1 MKHKYTKEVI
11 SRIGDIANA
20 LPVMYDLNQPPSKKV
35 IGSRLLKLGITNF
48 KTEIFNSFG
57 GKKMKVISVRPNKVY
72 IMNEP
77 MRPLLN
83 HRDALMSMFDRFGMK
98 GVLYYQ
104 DLIIEKYS
112 KGKDSIHSDEIS
124 EGKKEGS
131 PSKD

>member
-83 HRDALMSMFDRFGMK
+83 HRDALMSMFDRFGMN
-98 GVLYYQ
+98 
-104 DLIIEKYS
+104 LIIEKYS